1 MLYLKPKNISYNIT
15 CARAVGCKGKTK
27 KANAGVGTWWFC
39 KECEYMVCPLCAWQT
54 DETPPPEYKAPEEDE
69 DAQSEV
75 VSNMGSLA
83 IEMAEYEYSGN
94 ETPIPGTV

>member
-1 MLYLKPKNISYNIT
+1 MLYLKPKNVSYNIT
-15 CARAVGCKGKTK
+15 CDRAVGCKGKTK

-39 KECEYMVCPLCAWQT
+39 KECEYIVCPLCAWKT
-54 DETPPPEYKAPEEDE
+54 ADAPEEDE
-69 DAQSEV
+69 DDQSED

-83 IEMAEYEYSGN
+83 IEMTESEYSEN